1 MKMEQ
6 QPDYRVYPSLLIAFQ
21 SLLDYELVAEE
32 DWNKVTEAAH
42 ERGEYLD
49 RDIGDYKL
57 TPDEMYVKLEC
68 DLLDSINRVD
78 GRYGEAAAKGTA
90 FNEIV
95 DCLIENRKSKNKDC
109 IIYSTANASGNKIIR
124 SEIDGFTF
132 DFDVALCKE
141 TAYYFSGSLT
151 QYYANATM
159 ETSFG
164 TVLLYGFIDE
174 WVGNLMYDIK
184 TTGKYSWGKF
194 EQGWQRHVYP
204 WCVIEAGDTT
214 EVESFTYYVVE
225 WAYQKKG
232 EPLKAKA
239 IYQETYT
246 YNHEESGRKIRDMLE
261 SFIPWLIERKK
272 MGLIQDK
279 RIFGGVNPEGWS
291 GQPTDPNKLAKLLFK
306 QSA

>member
-1 MKMEQ
+1 MEK
-6 QPDYRVYPSLLIAFQ
+6 QPDYKVYPSLLIAFQ

-32 DWNKVTEAAH
+32 DWNKVTESAH

-49 RDIGDYKL
+49 QDIGDYKL
-57 TPDEMYVKLEC
+57 SPDEMYVKLTC

-95 DCLIENRKSKNKDC
+95 DCLIENRKSKNNDC
-109 IIYSTANASGNKIIR
+109 VIYSTANASGTRIIR

-132 DFDVALCKE
+132 DFDVTLCKE
-141 TAYYFSGSLT
+141 TAYFFAGSLP

-164 TVLLYGFIDE
+164 SVLLYGFIDE
-174 WVGNLMYDIK
+174 WVGNKMYDIK
-184 TTGKYSWGKF
+184 TTGKYSFGKF
-194 EQGWQRHVYP
+194 EYGWQRYVYP
-204 WCVIEAGDTT
+204 WCVIESGDTT

-225 WAYQKKG
+225 WAYQRKG
-232 EPLKAKA
+232 EPLKAKCV
-239 IYQETYT
+239 YQETYT
-246 YNHEESGRKIRDMLE
+246 YDHEESGRKIREMLE
-261 SFIPWLIERKK
+261 NFLTWLHEMDKL
-272 MGLIQDK
+272 GLIQDK

-291 GQPTDPNKLAKLLFK
+291 GNPTDPKKLAKLLFK
-306 QSA
+306 RSA